1 MTKAKPERVK
11 DTARRS
17 FLKLTTLAAP
27 AAAVA
32 GLTTGLPAEAQEA
45 PMSGRDVKMRHTAHT
60 EEYLKSLK
68 F

>member
-11 DTARRS
+11 DNTRRS

-32 GLTTGLPAEAQEA
+32 GMTTGLPAQAQEA
-45 PMSGRDVKMRHTAHT
+45 PMSGRDVKMRNTVHT
-60 EEYLKSLK
+60 EQYLKSLK